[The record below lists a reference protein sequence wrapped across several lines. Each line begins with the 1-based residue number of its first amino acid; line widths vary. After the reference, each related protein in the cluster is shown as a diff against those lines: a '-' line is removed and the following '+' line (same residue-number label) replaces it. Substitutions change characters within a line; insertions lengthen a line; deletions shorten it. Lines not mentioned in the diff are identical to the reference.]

1 MIRTI
6 VCSDYAEMSR
16 RAADIVEAEM
26 LLKPDCVL
34 GLATGSTPE
43 GMYAELVKDNRD
55 GKISFAAV
63 RTVNLDEYY
72 PLAPDNDQSYRY
84 FMNYH
89 LFDKVDI
96 DKANT
101 NVPDGLAADT
111 VAEGQRYEA
120 LIDSMGGIDL
130 QVLGI
135 GRNGHIGFNE
145 PGASLDTYTHCTDL
159 TPSTI
164 EANSRNFASIDDVPK
179 QAMTMGIG
187 SIFKARRIIVM
198 ASGKEKADA
207 VACMLAGELDTNC
220 PATLLN
226 LHRDVILIADRAALG
241 E

>member
-6 VCSDYAEMSR
+6 ICEDYAEMSR
-16 RAADIVEAEM
+16 RAADLVAAEIM
-26 LLKPDCVL
+26 LKPNCVL

-43 GMYAELVKDNRD
+43 GMYAELVRDNQA
-55 GKISFAAV
+55 GKVSFAGV

-72 PLAPDNDQSYRY
+72 PLAPESDQSYRY

-89 LFDKVDI
+89 LFDRVDI

-101 NVPDGLAADT
+101 NVPNGLAEDT
-111 VAEGQRYEA
+111 VAEGARYEA

-145 PGASLDTYTHCTDL
+145 PGEALDPWTHCTDL

-164 EANSRNFASIDDVPK
+164 EANSRNFASVDEMPK
-179 QAMTMGIG
+179 KAMTMGIG
-187 SIFKARRIIVM
+187 SIFKARRILLMV
-198 ASGKEKADA
+198 SGTDKAAA
-207 VACMLAGELDTNC
+207 VARLLEGKIDCDC
-220 PATLLN
+220 PATMLN
-226 LHRDVILIADRAALG
+226 LHPDVILIADKAAMG
-241 E
+241 K

>member
-6 VCSDYAEMSR
+6 VCTDYAEMSR
-16 RAADIVEAEM
+16 RAADIVAAEM
-26 LLKPDCVL
+26 MLKPNCVL

-43 GMYAELVKDNRD
+43 GMYAELVKDYRA

-72 PLAPDNDQSYRY
+72 PLAPDNAQSYRY

-89 LFDKVDI
+89 LFNRVDI
-96 DKANT
+96 DMANT
-101 NVPDGLAADT
+101 NVPNGLAADT
-111 VAEGQRYEA
+111 AAEGRRYEA
-120 LIDSMGGIDL
+120 LIDSLGGIDL

-145 PGASLDTYTHCTDL
+145 PGAGLDPYTHCTDL

-164 EANSRNFASIDDVPK
+164 EANSRNFASIEEVPK

-187 SIFKARRIIVM
+187 SIFKARRVIVM
-198 ASGKEKADA
+198 ASGKEKAAA
-207 VACMLAGELDTNC
+207 VARMLEGTLDTAC
-220 PATLLN
+220 PATMLN
-226 LHRDVILIADRAALG
+226 LHPNVILIADKDAMGA
-241 E
+241 

>member
-1 MIRTI
+1 MLRAI
-6 VCSDYAEMSR
+6 VCEDYAEMSR
-16 RAADIVEAEM
+16 RAADIVSAQM
-26 LLKPDCVL
+26 ILKPNCVL

-43 GMYAELVKDNRD
+43 GMYAELVKDNQA

-72 PLAPDNDQSYRY
+72 PLAPDDEQSYRY
-84 FMNYH
+84 FMNHH

-101 NVPDGLAADT
+101 HVPDGLAADT
-111 VAEGQRYEA
+111 AAEGKRYEA
-120 LIDSMGGIDL
+120 LIDSLGGIDI

-145 PGASLDTYTHCTDL
+145 PGGGLDLYTHCTTL

-164 EANSRNFASIDDVPK
+164 EANSRNFASIKDVPR

-187 SIFKARRIIVM
+187 SIFKARRVIVL

-207 VACMLAGELDTNC
+207 VARMLAGKLDTNW
-220 PATLLN
+220 PATMLN
-226 LHRDVILIADRAALG
+226 LHPSVILIVDKAAAG
-241 E
+241 K

>member
-6 VCSDYAEMSR
+6 VCADYAEMSR

-26 LLKPDCVL
+26 TLRPDCVL

-43 GMYAELVKDNRD
+43 GLYAILAEDNKA
-55 GKISFAAV
+55 GKIDFSAV

-72 PLAPDNDQSYRY
+72 PLAPENDQSYRY

-89 LFDKVDI
+89 LFDKVNI

-101 NVPDGLAADT
+101 NVPNGMAADT
-111 VAEGQRYEA
+111 VAEGKRYEA

-145 PGASLDTYTHCTDL
+145 PADALDPYTHCTDL

-187 SIFKARRIIVM
+187 SIFKARRIIIMV
-198 ASGKEKADA
+198 SGAEKHDA
-207 VACMLAGELDTNC
+207 VARMLEGVIDTQC

-226 LHRDVILIADRAALG
+226 LHPNVILIVDKAAMG